1 MKKYFLLI
9 LLPAAIFSC
18 DVKRKDKLSDDA
30 KVNMDSLQLLQK
42 QKEDS
47 VAAVEEQ
54 KANAIK
60 LAEEKAKQDE
70 AIKNATTVQ
79 LIDSVY
85 NFGTITEDEKVE
97 YSYRFKNTGSNPL
110 VIFEAHASCGC
121 TIPEKPEKPILP
133 GETGFIKV
141 VFNSSGKKNQ
151 HIDKEIT
158 VRSNVSPAFPIL
170 HLTGEVKE
178 NQ

>member
-18 DVKRKDKLSDDA
+18 DVKRKDKLADDS
-30 KVNMDSLQLLQK
+30 KLDSLT
-42 QKEDS
+42 
-47 VAAVEEQ
+47 AARQRSAQEE
-54 KANAIK
+54 AM
-60 LAEEKAKQDE
+60 
-70 AIKNATTVQ
+70 KNTTTVQ

-97 YSYRFKNTGSNPL
+97 FSYRFKNTGTYPL

-151 HIDKEIT
+151 HIDKDIN
-158 VRSNVSPAFPIL
+158 VSSNVSPGFPVL
-170 HLTGEVKE
+170 KLRGEVKE
-178 NQ
+178 K

>member
-1 MKKYFLLI
+1 MFDPNILKMKKYFLLI
-9 LLPAAIFSC
+9 LLPAAIYSC
-18 DVKRKDKLSDDA
+18 DVKRKDKLADDS
-30 KVNMDSLQLLQK
+30 KTDSLSIVKK
-42 QKEDS
+42 QKED
-47 VAAVEEQ
+47 AA
-54 KANAIK
+54 KF
-60 LAEEKAKQDE
+60 AEEKVKQEE
-70 AIKNATTVQ
+70 AMKNATTVQ

-97 YSYRFKNTGSNPL
+97 FSYRFKNTGTNPL

-151 HIDKEIT
+151 HIDKDIT
-158 VRSNVSPAFPIL
+158 VSSNVSPSFPVL
-170 HLTGEVKE
+170 KLRGEVKE
-178 NQ
+178 KQ

>member
-1 MKKYFLLI
+1 MFDPNISTMKKYFLLI
-9 LLPAAIFSC
+9 LLPAVIFSC
-18 DVKRKDKLSDDA
+18 DVKRKDKLSDDS
-30 KVNMDSLQLLQK
+30 KTDSLSIVRQ

-47 VAAVEEQ
+47 A
-54 KANAIK
+54 K
-60 LAEEKAKQDE
+60 LAEEKVKQQE
-70 AIKNATTVQ
+70 AMKNSTTVQ

-97 YSYRFKNTGSNPL
+97 FSYRFKNTGTNPL
-110 VIFEAHASCGC
+110 VVFEAHASCGC

-151 HIDKEIT
+151 HIDKEIN
-158 VRSNVSPAFPIL
+158 VSSNVSPSFPIM

-178 NQ
+178 KQ

>member
-1 MKKYFLLI
+1 MRKYFLLI
-9 LLPAAIFSC
+9 LLPAALFSC
-18 DVKRKDKLSDDA
+18 DVKRRDKLADDS
-30 KVNMDSLQLLQK
+30 KMDSLTVVRK

-47 VAAVEEQ
+47 A
-54 KANAIK
+54 KH
-60 LAEEKAKQDE
+60 AEEKAKQEE
-70 AIKNATTVQ
+70 AIKNSTTVQ

-97 YSYRFKNTGSNPL
+97 FSYRFKNTGTNPL
-110 VIFEAHASCGC
+110 IVFDAHASCGC

-133 GETGFIKV
+133 GETGFFKV

-151 HIDKEIT
+151 HIDKDIT
-158 VRSNVSPAFPIL
+158 VSSNVSPSFPVL

-178 NQ
+178 KQ